1 MRDVCV
7 CRSLSV
13 SECFNRREKHWKRER
28 ARKEGGREEER
39 KITWEG
45 EGEREK
51 EREKERDREIGCR
64 MIK

>member
-1 MRDVCV
+1 
-7 CRSLSV
+7 V